1 MSHALYNTRIA
12 KLKSTLLYFIIFKI
26 INAYIYRSSSIFS
39 FFYLIST
46 STSLIFRSQFLS
58 PLTSLKY

>member
-39 FFYLIST
+39 FFYFSYINLYFID
-46 STSLIFRSQFLS
+46 I
-58 PLTSLKY
+58 